1 MGKRVVLTG
10 MGIWSCLGTSLDEV
24 CRSLYDGKSGII
36 LDPQR
41 KEMGFRSGLTGQ
53 LPIPE
58 LKGEL
63 PRSQRVYMPQ
73 QAQFAYCATRD
84 ALRHARIDQDYL
96 DHHEVG
102 ILYGNDSTADAVYK
116 SVSTII
122 EKKDTMLCGSGAIF
136 QSMNSTVTMNLSVIF
151 RLKGINLTVSGAC
164 ASGSHAIGLGA
175 LLIRNCLQDM
185 VVCGGAQEVNAA
197 ATGSFDG
204 ISAFSTRES
213 EPEKAS
219 RPFDRDRDG
228 LIPGGGAATVILESY
243 ESAVRRGAPILAEVL
258 GYGFSSNGEHISTP
272 NVDGPR
278 RALEMSVREAGIS
291 LDQLG
296 YINAHATSTQVGDA
310 NEAKA
315 IYSIIGKDLQ
325 ADAIGRLTQAFMD
338 RLEEST
344 QGTFQDLS
352 RSAVEGAR
360 MQKESAEAVK
370 ALVDGFSGTLSEMRE
385 ISQAQ
390 KAILDDMKTAT
401 EDLRSTISL
410 ASVEMQKSIKDASD
424 AMKTITVGVSDG
436 MNSLTTDTI
445 NSLKNVYDDISKSL
459 KNISETQASN
469 LSDLGTV
476 LNRLGDHLAEEK
488 KILEGHQTSWAQNY
502 VKADEEVN
510 KNSEELLAQMT
521 KYTKSMTSYTV
532 ALNEV
537 SADMKVNL
545 PSFEEMMAKTIN
557 DIFELLD
564 KQLAEVATTLGK
576 TTEEI
581 NEAAARLPKALRGLT

>member
-1 MGKRVVLTG
+1 MA
-10 MGIWSCLGTSLDEV
+10 IFNDA
-24 CRSLYDGKSGII
+24 KSGNNN
-36 LDPQR
+36 
-41 KEMGFRSGLTGQ
+41 
-53 LPIPE
+53 
-58 LKGEL
+58 
-63 PRSQRVYMPQ
+63 Q
-73 QAQFAYCATRD
+73 QMAEQ
-84 ALRHARIDQDYL
+84 
-96 DHHEVG
+96 
-102 ILYGNDSTADAVYK
+102 
-116 SVSTII
+116 
-122 EKKDTMLCGSGAIF
+122 
-136 QSMNSTVTMNLSVIF
+136 
-151 RLKGINLTVSGAC
+151 
-164 ASGSHAIGLGA
+164 
-175 LLIRNCLQDM
+175 
-185 VVCGGAQEVNAA
+185 VV
-197 ATGSFDG
+197 
-204 ISAFSTRES
+204 
-213 EPEKAS
+213 
-219 RPFDRDRDG
+219 
-228 LIPGGGAATVILESY
+228 
-243 ESAVRRGAPILAEVL
+243 
-258 GYGFSSNGEHISTP
+258 
-272 NVDGPR
+272 
-278 RALEMSVREAGIS
+278 AGIS
-291 LDQLG
+291 ETVSRAIQ
-296 YINAHATSTQVGDA
+296 DA
-310 NEAKA
+310 LTPVFTVFAANVKKSLEV
-315 IYSIIGKDLQ
+315 SKDLQ

-344 QGTFQDLS
+344 QSTFQDLS

-410 ASVEMQKSIKDASD
+410 ASVDMQKSIKDASD

-537 SADMKVNL
+537 SADIKVNL